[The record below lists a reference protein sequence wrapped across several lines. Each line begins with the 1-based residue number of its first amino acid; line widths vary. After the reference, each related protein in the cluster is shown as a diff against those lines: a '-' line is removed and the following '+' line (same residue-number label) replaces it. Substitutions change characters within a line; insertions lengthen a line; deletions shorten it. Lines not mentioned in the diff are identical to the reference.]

1 MSLPEWEGI
10 EGVTGLQRQLLCL
23 RWIRAEKR
31 VAREGVGEKRAYT
44 HLHFTAEVRAGEVKL
59 EVYRA

>member
-23 RWIRAEKR
+23 RWIQAERR

-44 HLHFTAEVRAGEVKL
+44 HSHFTVEVGAGDVKL
-59 EVYRA
+59 EVYCA